1 MIHIVTDNSKR
12 RLPFYLALEE
22 WVARRMPAG
31 EYLFTWRVD
40 PTVIFGRN
48 QNVETEVD
56 LEYCRDH
63 HIQVYRRRSGG
74 GCVYADMDN
83 LMISHITPA
92 TDVTTTFADY
102 TAKIVDVLRSLG
114 VPADATG
121 RNDIEING
129 RKVSGNAF
137 YHIPGRS
144 IVHGTMLFS
153 TNMDNMLNAITPTRS
168 KLESKQVAS
177 VASRIT
183 TLSEYLKDMTI
194 EVFEK
199 YLCSRLTT
207 SEYVLSPEDIAEVE
221 AIEQRYY
228 ELSWIFGK
236 RGILSSHKNR
246 IRIIRR
252 IPGIGEI
259 DIAIYNDNG
268 KISDIDISG
277 DFFLLSDLDTSVIEK
292 IKGCDLQAES
302 LAEALADTDMGAVI
316 SGLSTTDFINLLV
329 SAK

>member
-1 MIHIVTDNSKR
+1 MIHIVTDNSKH

-22 WVARRMPAG
+22 WVARRMPADD
-31 EYLFTWRVD
+31 YLFTWRVD

-48 QNVETEVD
+48 QNAELEVD
-56 LEYCRDH
+56 LEYCRDN

-83 LMISHITPA
+83 LMISYVTPA
-92 TDVTTTFADY
+92 TDVTTTFAEY
-102 TAKIVDVLRSLG
+102 TAKIVEVLHSLG
-114 VPADATG
+114 VPAEATG
-121 RNDIEING
+121 RNDIAING

-137 YHIPGRS
+137 YHLPGKS

-153 TNMDNMLNAITPTRS
+153 TNMDNMLNAITPSRS

-194 EVFEK
+194 EDFDK
-199 YLCSRLTT
+199 YLCSCLTT
-207 SEYVLSPEDIAEVE
+207 SEYALTPEDLAE
-221 AIEQRYY
+221 IEEIEKRYY

-236 RGILSSHKNR
+236 RGVLSSHKNR
-246 IRIIRR
+246 KRIIRR

-277 DFFLLSDLDTSVIEK
+277 DFFLLSDLDSSVTEK
-292 IKGCDLQAES
+292 IKGCELKAES
-302 LAEALADTDMGAVI
+302 LSEALADTDLEAVI
-316 SGLSTTDFINLLV
+316 SGLSTPDFINLLL

>member
-1 MIHIVTDNSKR
+1 MIHIVTDNTKH

-22 WVARRMPAG
+22 WVARRMPAA
-31 EYLFTWRVD
+31 EYLFAWRVE

-48 QNVETEVD
+48 QNVEVEVD

-83 LMISHITPA
+83 LMISYITPS

-102 TAKIVDVLRSLG
+102 TAKIAEVLRSLG
-114 VPADATG
+114 VPAEATG

-137 YHIPGRS
+137 YHLPGRS

-153 TNMDNMLNAITPTRS
+153 TNMANMINAITPSRS

-177 VASRIT
+177 VQSRIT
-183 TLSEYLKDMTI
+183 TLSEYLKGMTI
-194 EVFEK
+194 EDFEK
-199 YLCSRLTT
+199 YLYSHLTT
-207 SEYVLSPEDIAEVE
+207 SEYILTPEAIAEVE

-228 ELSWIFGK
+228 ELSWIFGR
-236 RGILSSHKNR
+236 RGLLSSHKNR
-246 IRIIRR
+246 KRIIRR
-252 IPGIGEI
+252 MPGVG
-259 DIAIYNDNG
+259 
-268 KISDIDISG
+268 DIDIIIHTDCGKIADMDIYG
-277 DFFLLSDLDTSVIEK
+277 DFFLISDLDSSVIEK
-292 IKGCDLQAES
+292 VKSCQLTEKA
-302 LAEALADTDMGAVI
+302 LLEALADTDVSAVI
-316 SGLSTTDFINLLV
+316 SGLSTADFVNLLI